1 MSGTARTPRGCSLLA
16 SPGARNSRVVLG
28 LRGLAARLGLVG
40 TVQVMIK
47 TKKHQTPVPDQLD
60 HLRRDAQGRPAPVNV
75 AWRDGVPVYSEQAP
89 ARDYLAGS
97 WRLCAIC
104 GYGLADGELYFVSGG
119 DDERMLL
126 ESKVSK
132 KKMLAA
138 FNAGG
143 HRECVLYTAALIPEL
158 RAAAIMAKA
167 SGDGVVRGVITGHS
181 GWACEFAD
189 DEVRF
194 RLSAASEVIFYD
206 SAEEILEMA
215 TNALATAPVR
225 VVVEGAPVLHA
236 EALDEDALVE
246 LATERARLDR
256 APIRVEKV
264 AGRNDPCPCGSG
276 RKYKA
281 CCAK

>member
-1 MSGTARTPRGCSLLA
+1 
-16 SPGARNSRVVLG
+16 
-28 LRGLAARLGLVG
+28 
-40 TVQVMIK
+40 MIK
-47 TKKHQTPVPDQLD
+47 TKKQQTPVPEQLR
-60 HLRRDAQGRPAPVNV
+60 HLRVDEAGRPVPVNV
-75 AWRDGVPVYSEQAP
+75 AWRDGVPVYAEQSP

-104 GYGLADGELYFVSGG
+104 GRGLVDGELYFVGGG

-126 ESKVSK
+126 ESRVSK

-143 HRECVLYTAALIPEL
+143 HRECVLYAAAVIPEL
-158 RAAAIMAKA
+158 RAVATMAKA
-167 SGDGVVRGVITGHS
+167 PVDGAVRGVVTGHS
-181 GWACEFAD
+181 GWACEFVD
-189 DEVRF
+189 YEVRF
-194 RLSAASEVIFYD
+194 RLRPPSEVIFYD

-215 TNALATAPVR
+215 TKALAEAPKR
-225 VVVEGAPVLHA
+225 VVQEGAPVLHT
-236 EALDEDALVE
+236 DEIDEEALVE

-264 AGRNDPCPCGSG
+264 ASRNDPCPCGSG